1 MGKLDQLE
9 RRTAAHVDESLGVG
23 RTAPSAAVP
32 QAPRAAAPARWQGVQ
47 KTAGAVEIPVTMI
60 ARDPDQP
67 REEFADEALDRLA
80 ASLKARGQLQP
91 IRVRWDEGRGVYMIL
106 VGERR
111 WRAAQ
116 RAGLATLSAVVT
128 EAPLE
133 PADRLVLQLVENCL
147 REDLQP
153 IEQAKAFRALIA
165 AHGWSV
171 RRLAEELAI
180 THSTVVRALALLD
193 CPRPCRRRSSR
204 VPWHLVR
211 RTRSAGSPIR
221 RAGGGCSGSGP
232 GRPDAGRSDRG
243 GPGGQGAAAG
253 AGTRPE
259 PVVLDGGDGVT
270 VTVKWRKACDVSLM
284 QALRRAGRRKR
295 EVRAKTDGQ
304 LSLNYLVESHN
315 KHYVR

>member
-9 RRTAAHVDESLGVG
+9 RQTAAHVDESLGIG
-23 RTAPSAAVP
+23 RTMPSAPVP

-80 ASLKARGQLQP
+80 VSLKARGQLQP

-133 PADRLVLQLVENCL
+133 QADRLVLQLVENCL

-193 CPRPCRRRSSR
+193 LPEAVQAQVEQGSLAPRTAYELGKLADPTAQAAVAQAAVQDGLTRAEVTEVVQAVKARRP
-204 VPWHLVR
+204 VP
-211 RTRSAGSPIR
+211 AP
-221 RAGGGCSGSGP
+221 
-232 GRPDAGRSDRG
+232 
-243 GPGGQGAAAG
+243 
-253 AGTRPE
+253 RPE
-259 PVVLDGGDGVT
+259 PVVLDVGDGVT
-270 VTVKWRKACDVSLM
+270 VTIRWKRACPVGASE
-284 QALRRAGRRKR
+284 ALRRGRALVKAQG
-295 EVRAKTDGQ
+295 EDGRAA
-304 LSLNYLVESHN
+304 
-315 KHYVR
+315 

>member
-1 MGKLDQLE
+1 MGKLEQLE
-9 RRTAAHVDESLGVG
+9 RQTAAHVDESLGIG
-23 RTAPSAAVP
+23 RSAPSATVP
-32 QAPRAAAPARWQGVQ
+32 QAPRAAAPARWQGVT
-47 KTAGAVEIPVTMI
+47 KTTGAVEIPVTMI
-60 ARDPDQP
+60 APDPDQP

-80 ASLKARGQLQP
+80 SSLKARGQLQP

-106 VGERR
+106 IGERR

-171 RRLAEELAI
+171 RRLADELAI
-180 THSTVVRALALLD
+180 THSTVVRALALLEL
-193 CPRPCRRRSSR
+193 PEA
-204 VPWHLVR
+204 VQVQVE
-211 RTRSAGSPIR
+211 
-221 RAGGGCSGSGP
+221 
-232 GRPDAGRSDRG
+232 
-243 GPGGQGAAAG
+243 QGALAPRTAYEIGRLDNPTAQAAVAQAAVQDG
-253 AGTRPE
+253 LTRAEVSEVVQAVKARRPVPVPRPE

-270 VTVKWRKACDVSLM
+270 VTVKWRKASDVSLM
-284 QALRRAGRRKR
+284 QALRRALRQAQAIGQGEDGR
-295 EVRAKTDGQ
+295 AA
-304 LSLNYLVESHN
+304 
-315 KHYVR
+315 

>member
-9 RRTAAHVDESLGVG
+9 RQTAAHVDESLGVG
-23 RTAPSAAVP
+23 RAAPSAAVP
-32 QAPRAAAPARWQGVQ
+32 QAPRAAPARWQGVQ
-47 KTAGAVEIPVTMI
+47 KTAGALEIPVALI
-60 ARDPDQP
+60 APDPDQP
-67 REEFADEALDRLA
+67 REEFVDEALDRLA
-80 ASLKARGQLQP
+80 ASLKERGQLQP

-180 THSTVVRALALLD
+180 THSTVVRALALLELPEAVQAQVEQGSLA
-193 CPRPCRRRSSR
+193 PRTAYEIGRLDNPATQAAVAQAAVQDGLTRAEVTEVVQAVKARRP
-204 VPWHLVR
+204 VPV
-211 RTRSAGSPIR
+211 P
-221 RAGGGCSGSGP
+221 
-232 GRPDAGRSDRG
+232 
-243 GPGGQGAAAG
+243 
-253 AGTRPE
+253 RPE

-270 VTVKWRKACDVSLM
+270 VTVKWRKASDVGLV
-284 QALRRAGRRKR
+284 QALRRAMKQAQAMVQGEDGR
-295 EVRAKTDGQ
+295 AA
-304 LSLNYLVESHN
+304 
-315 KHYVR
+315 

>member
-9 RRTAAHVDESLGVG
+9 RRTASNVDESLGVG

-32 QAPRAAAPARWQGVQ
+32 QAPRAAAPARWQGVT
-47 KTAGAVEIPVTMI
+47 KTAGAVEIPLALI

-67 REEFADEALDRLA
+67 REEFTDEALDRLA

-153 IEQAKAFRALIA
+153 IEQAKAVRALIA

-180 THSTVVRALALLD
+180 THSTVVRALALLELPEAVQAQVEQGTLAPRTAYELGKLAD
-193 CPRPCRRRSSR
+193 PDVQKALAQAAVTEGFTRDDVSELVQAYKAKRPAPAPRPAP
-204 VPWHLVR
+204 VVF
-211 RTRSAGSPIR
+211 
-221 RAGGGCSGSGP
+221 
-232 GRPDAGRSDRG
+232 D
-243 GPGGQGAAAG
+243 GGQG
-253 AGTRPE
+253 
-259 PVVLDGGDGVT
+259 VV
-270 VTVKWRKACDVSLM
+270 VTVKWKKACDIGLV
-284 QALRRAGRRKR
+284 QALKWALKQAQARAQGEDGR
-295 EVRAKTDGQ
+295 AA
-304 LSLNYLVESHN
+304 
-315 KHYVR
+315 

>member
-9 RRTAAHVDESLGVG
+9 RRTASNVDESLGVG

-47 KTAGAVEIPVTMI
+47 KTAGAVEIPVSMI

-67 REEFADEALDRLA
+67 REEFDAEAIDRLA

-180 THSTVVRALALLD
+180 THSTVVRALALLELPETVQAQVEQGTLA
-193 CPRPCRRRSSR
+193 PRTAYEIGRLADPVTQAAVAQAAVQDGLTRAEVSEVVQAVKARRP
-204 VPWHLVR
+204 VPV
-211 RTRSAGSPIR
+211 P
-221 RAGGGCSGSGP
+221 
-232 GRPDAGRSDRG
+232 
-243 GPGGQGAAAG
+243 
-253 AGTRPE
+253 RPE

-270 VTVKWRKACDVSLM
+270 VTVRWKKAGDVGLV
-284 QALRRAGRRKR
+284 QALRRALRQAQAMAQG
-295 EVRAKTDGQ
+295 EDGQ
-304 LSLNYLVESHN
+304 AVVS
-315 KHYVR
+315 

>member
-23 RTAPSAAVP
+23 RTTAAAAVP
-32 QAPRAAAPARWQGVQ
+32 QAPRAAAPARWQGVT
-47 KTAGAVEIPVTMI
+47 KTAGAVEIPIAMI
-60 ARDPDQP
+60 APDPDQP

-91 IRVRWDEGRGVYMIL
+91 IRVRWDEGRGVYVVI

-128 EAPLE
+128 EALLE

-153 IEQAKAFRALIA
+153 IEQAKAFRALIDTN
-165 AHGWSV
+165 GWTV

-180 THSTVVRALALLD
+180 THSSVVRALALLD
-193 CPRPCRRRSSR
+193 LPEAVQAQVEQGSLAPRTAYELGKLADPDVQKALAQAAVTEGFTRDDVSE
-204 VPWHLVR
+204 LVQ
-211 RTRSAGSPIR
+211 AYK
-221 RAGGGCSGSGP
+221 AK
-232 GRPDAGRSDRG
+232 RPAK
-243 GPGGQGAAAG
+243 A
-253 AGTRPE
+253 RPE
-259 PVVLDGGDGVT
+259 PVVLEGGDGVT
-270 VTVKWRKACDVSLM
+270 VTVKWRKASDVGLVQAM
-284 QALRRAGRRKR
+284 RRALRQAQAMAQGEDGRA
-295 EVRAKTDGQ
+295 A
-304 LSLNYLVESHN
+304 
-315 KHYVR
+315 

>member
-1 MGKLDQLE
+1 MGKLEQLE
-9 RRTAAHVDESLGVG
+9 RQTAAHVDESLGVG
-23 RTAPSAAVP
+23 RTAPPAAVS

-47 KTAGAVEIPVTMI
+47 KTAGAVEIPLTMI
-60 ARDPDQP
+60 APDPDQP
-67 REEFADEALDRLA
+67 REEFEAEALDRLA
-80 ASLKARGQLQP
+80 ASLQARGQLQP
-91 IRVRWDEGRGVYMIL
+91 IRVRWDEGRGVYVVI

-180 THSTVVRALALLD
+180 THSTVVRALALLELPEAVQVQVEQGTLA
-193 CPRPCRRRSSR
+193 PRTAYEIGRLDNPAAQVAVAQAAVQDGLTRAEVTEVVQAVKARRP
-204 VPWHLVR
+204 VP
-211 RTRSAGSPIR
+211 AP
-221 RAGGGCSGSGP
+221 
-232 GRPDAGRSDRG
+232 
-243 GPGGQGAAAG
+243 
-253 AGTRPE
+253 RPE

-270 VTVKWRKACDVSLM
+270 VIVKWRKACDVSLM
-284 QALRRAGRRKR
+284 QALRRALRQAQAMAQGEDGR
-295 EVRAKTDGQ
+295 AA
-304 LSLNYLVESHN
+304 
-315 KHYVR
+315 